1 VEARELLASGGAVLA
16 AFFAGALCIRAA
28 GASPLAAY
36 AALLG
41 GSLGSL
47 NALGETGA
55 RMAPLL
61 LAGLGVALAFRAGA
75 FNIGAEGQLYVGALL
90 VTVAA
95 LALRGLPGA
104 AMLPVLAAAGFAGG
118 ALWGGIAGWLKAR
131 FGANEI
137 INTIMLNFVAIYL
150 VGLLLH
156 GPLQEAERFFP
167 RSDELPAAAHLPVL
181 LPRTRL
187 HAGLLLAL
195 LAAAALA
202 YLYRRTVLGYELE
215 VVGHQPEAARYAR
228 IPVEGHVTLAMAL
241 SGGLAGLAGLT
252 EVAGIHHQLLETI
265 SANLGY
271 TAIAVALLGRA
282 QPLGIVLAA
291 FLFAALE
298 IGSSAMQSRERV
310 PANMVLVIQGLIVL
324 FVVAR
329 TFLAERFRLRR
340 GGGEPATSAVAV
352 AGAAAGGA
360 RE

>member
-1 VEARELLASGGAVLA
+1 
-16 AFFAGALCIRAA
+16 
-28 GASPLAAY
+28 
-36 AALLG
+36 
-41 GSLGSL
+41 
-47 NALGETGA
+47 
-55 RMAPLL
+55 
-61 LAGLGVALAFRAGA
+61 
-75 FNIGAEGQLYVGALL
+75 
-90 VTVAA
+90 
-95 LALRGLPGA
+95 
-104 AMLPVLAAAGFAGG
+104 
-118 ALWGGIAGWLKAR
+118 
-131 FGANEI
+131 
-137 INTIMLNFVAIYL
+137 
-150 VGLLLH
+150 
-156 GPLQEAERFFP
+156 
-167 RSDELPAAAHLPVL
+167 
-181 LPRTRL
+181 
-187 HAGLLLAL
+187 
-195 LAAAALA
+195 
-202 YLYRRTVLGYELE
+202 
-215 VVGHQPEAARYAR
+215 
-228 IPVEGHVTLAMAL
+228 MAL